1 MVGLS
6 ISGNEDESHSDS
18 HRVMNPLTNRKRRGG
33 QASMNG
39 GMCMVYL
46 CARVSVGV
54 GNGTTGA
61 EFAAGA
67 LMTFR
72 DDPLNWHRG

>member
-1 MVGLS
+1 MQLVLRLDSDVTNG
-6 ISGNEDESHSDS
+6 GTEYCSDS

-39 GMCMVYL
+39 GMAMVYL
-46 CARVSVGV
+46 CVRMSVGV
-54 GNGTTGA
+54 GDGARGA
-61 EFAAGA
+61 EFGAGA

-72 DDPLNWHRG
+72 DDP